1 MKLFAKVFAHF
12 LASEQT
18 YTLWKPRTVKRLLS
32 KPVLY
37 ESRSWRH
44 DGMKTRKPNSEEWA
58 SRIFAL
64 RKELG
69 LTQAALASRLHFSA
83 MALSRWQNGT
93 HEPTSTAYVR
103 LENLASKPDCF
114 WFWERAGL
122 SMSRVRKALA
132 QGGVRH
138 AKREQFAKDD

>member
-1 MKLFAKVFAHF
+1 
-12 LASEQT
+12 
-18 YTLWKPRTVKRLLS
+18 
-32 KPVLY
+32 
-37 ESRSWRH
+37 
-44 DGMKTRKPNSEEWA
+44 MKTIKPHSEEWV

-69 LTQAALASRLHFSA
+69 LTQAALASRLRFSA
-83 MALSRWQNGT
+83 MAISRWQNGT

-103 LENLASKPDCF
+103 LGNLASNPDCF

-138 AKREQFAKDD
+138 AGRERFAKDD